1 MAEDR
6 IARRKLEEEKEKEHI
21 AVEEEPGRMLWPW
34 DVQHLV
40 LFLRRDF
47 FFENYPSGPM
57 CFAFSM

>member
-40 LFLRRDF
+40 LFWRGENIF
-47 FFENYPSGPM
+47 F
-57 CFAFSM
+57 